1 MIRTRFGGNLIWSLR
16 SAAFQ
21 FDYQKEIEKFSEK
34 YEAGSNNHLYRL
46 TTEIGQEE

>member
-1 MIRTRFGGNLIWSLR
+1 MVRTRFGGNSIWNLR

-21 FDYQKEIEKFSEK
+21 FDYQKEIKKFSEK
-34 YEAGSNNHLYRL
+34 YEADSNNHLYLL

>member
-21 FDYQKEIEKFSEK
+21 FDYQKEIEKFSK
-34 YEAGSNNHLYRL
+34 RNMRQVL
-46 TTEIGQEE
+46 TTICTA

>member
-1 MIRTRFGGNLIWSLR
+1 MVRTRFGGNLIWTLR

-21 FDYQKEIEKFSEK
+21 FDYQKEIEK
-34 YEAGSNNHLYRL
+34 YEADSNNHLYLL